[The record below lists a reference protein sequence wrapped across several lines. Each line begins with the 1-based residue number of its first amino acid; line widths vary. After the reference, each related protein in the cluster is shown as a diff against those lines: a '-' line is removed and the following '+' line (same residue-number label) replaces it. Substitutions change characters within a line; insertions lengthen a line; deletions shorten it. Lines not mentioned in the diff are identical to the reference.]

1 MKIKLSLKNQINAS
15 LSVREFETAAGL
27 LYAEAIEKV
36 PGIEKEK
43 YNIRFSREDNEVI
56 MDLSDL
62 SDELKQ
68 QLVDAGYVAG

>member
-1 MKIKLSLKNQINAS
+1 MKIKLSLKNQTNAS

-27 LYAEAIEKV
+27 LYAEAIGKV

>member
-1 MKIKLSLKNQINAS
+1 MKIKLSLKDQIGSS

-27 LYAEAIEKV
+27 LYAEAIGKV

-43 YNIRFSREDNEVI
+43 YNIRFNREDNEVI

-62 SDELKQ
+62 SAELKQ
-68 QLVDAGYVAG
+68 LLVDAGYIAG